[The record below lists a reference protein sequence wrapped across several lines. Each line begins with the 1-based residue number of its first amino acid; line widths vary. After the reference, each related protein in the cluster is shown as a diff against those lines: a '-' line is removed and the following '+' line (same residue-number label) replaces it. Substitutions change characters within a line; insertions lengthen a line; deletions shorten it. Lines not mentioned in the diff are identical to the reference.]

1 MSDLF
6 LYKARQE
13 LKPKGLDGISD
24 DQIGQHWSLYEGYVK
39 NVNELN
45 SRIEDMRKKRSF
57 GPEFAELKRRLGF
70 EYNGMVLH
78 EHYFGI
84 LKPGVALPQAES
96 DFTRRFDKSF
106 GSFEHWREEF
116 TAMGK
121 MRGIGWVVLY
131 FDPHTAVLNN
141 HWITIHEDGHI
152 AGFVPI
158 LVMDVWE
165 HAYMVDWGA
174 AGRPDYIEAFF
185 RNVDW
190 RRVERRFNE
199 AAAISRVEL
208 TPR

>member
-1 MSDLF
+1 MSDLYQ
-6 LYKARQE
+6 YKPRQE
-13 LKPKGLDGISD
+13 LKPKKLDGISEI
-24 DQIGQHWSLYEGYVK
+24 QISQHWNLYEGYVK
-39 NVNELN
+39 NVNDLN
-45 SRIEDMRKKRSF
+45 ARIEEMRKS
-57 GPEFAELKRRLGF
+57 GEYGSDFAELKRRLGF

-84 LKPGVALPQAES
+84 LKPGVPAPELKSEFGQ
-96 DFTRRFDKSF
+96 RFDKSF
-106 GSFEHWREEF
+106 GSFDVWKKEF

-141 HWITIHEDGHI
+141 HWITVHEDGHI

-158 LVMDVWE
+158 LVLDVWE

-174 AGRPDYIEAFF
+174 TGRPDYVEAFF
-185 RNVDW
+185 KNVDW